1 MSVEE
6 TRLTLTDVGHRWGD
20 GPPLFAGVN
29 AELGRGDV
37 VALTGPS
44 GSGKSTLL
52 SIVAGWLEPTT
63 GQVERPGVGRIS
75 WVFQNPYGQPRR
87 TARDH
92 VAYPFLTRGARRA
105 EADRRADELLVQF
118 GLKDRGDRPFS
129 DLSGG
134 EAQRL
139 MLARAVAAQ
148 PSLLLVDEP
157 TAQLDRVSARAVND
171 VLAGL
176 AEAGAIVLVASHD
189 IDTIRACRD
198 SIDLGTERS

>member
-1 MSVEE
+1 MPGEDA
-6 TRLTLTDVGHRWGD
+6 RLTLANVGHHWGD
-20 GPPLFAGVN
+20 DPPLFAGVN
-29 AELGRGDV
+29 AVLGRGDI

-63 GQVERPGVGRIS
+63 GHVKRPEGGRTH

-87 TARDH
+87 TTRDH
-92 VAYPFLTRGARRA
+92 VAYPFLTRGTRRA
-105 EADRRADELLVQF
+105 EADHRADELLALF
-118 GLKDRGDRPFS
+118 GLGDRGDRPFS

-139 MLARAVAAQ
+139 MLARAVATQ

-157 TAQLDRVSARAVND
+157 TAQLDRVSARAVNA
-171 VLAGL
+171 VLARL
-176 AEAGAIVLVASHD
+176 AEAGAIVVVASHD
-189 IDTIRACRD
+189 ADTIRACDD
-198 SIDLGTERS
+198 SINLGAEQ